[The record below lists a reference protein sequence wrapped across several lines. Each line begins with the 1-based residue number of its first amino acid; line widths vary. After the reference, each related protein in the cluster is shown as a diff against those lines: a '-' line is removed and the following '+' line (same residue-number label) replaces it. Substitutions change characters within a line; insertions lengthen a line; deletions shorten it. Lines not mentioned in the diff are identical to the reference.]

1 MVAVLVAALLSVVTN
16 AVVAAPWK
24 MGKPHS
30 PLILRS
36 AGGDETV
43 SIDAHRGTKLV
54 LVHFSPAF
62 PQSVEL
68 MALWEKATV
77 EARAEGKLVLI
88 GVMHEQY
95 QDRAALFSQWKK
107 PSVPILHDPLNIS
120 QADRLPTVVC
130 LDEEGFVRMLN
141 PKIGNGA
148 ESEEFRKFEKDFV
161 THRFAAG
168 RFEVRTPVIEPPN
181 PRALRRMADESRSL
195 TARRELADALMLG
208 GTPAERDEAMRTYSN
223 VLQTDAK
230 DALAFFRLG
239 VALRMRHD
247 SASSEESDLA
257 QSKKSLGSALSLKP
271 TNVVYRARAVQ
282 FANETER
289 PKGMADNAEAWIAEA
304 RREISRRGE
313 TPAPLSVEP
322 GK

>member
-1 MVAVLVAALLSVVTN
+1 MLSAALLSVVANT
-16 AVVAAPWK
+16 AVAAPWK
-24 MGKPHS
+24 MGKPHL

-36 AGGDETV
+36 AGGDETI

-62 PQSVEL
+62 PESVEL
-68 MALWEKATV
+68 MALWEKATAQ
-77 EARAEGKLVLI
+77 ARSKGKLLLI

-95 QDRAALFSQWKK
+95 QDRAALYVQWKK
-107 PSVPILHDPLNIS
+107 PSVAILHDPLNIS

-141 PKIGNGA
+141 PKIGDGA
-148 ESEEFRKFEKDFV
+148 ESEEYKKFEKDFV
-161 THRFAAG
+161 TNRFAAG

-195 TARRELADALMLG
+195 TARRELADALVLG
-208 GTPAERDEAMRTYSN
+208 GTPAERDEAMRTYSK
-223 VLQTDAK
+223 VLQADAK

-247 SASSEESDLA
+247 SGSGEANDLA
-257 QSKKSLGSALSLKP
+257 QSKKSLSSALSLKP
-271 TNVVYRARAVQ
+271 KNAVFRARAVQ
-282 FANETER
+282 FADESEK
-289 PKGMADNAEAWIAEA
+289 PKGMADDAESWIAEA

-313 TPAPLSVEP
+313 APTPLSVEP
-322 GK
+322 EN